1 MLSPYNVLTRWQG
14 WGNSRLFHMG
24 PNLIPVD
31 STLMTYSTSQ
41 RSHLRVPS
49 LLGVWISTYEFWVD
63 TNLLPKHS
71 TPPCNFNITDV
82 LHMNLCTA
90 CTFVLQTQRRGWYL
104 WSLSLRTVFYPL
116 ESLES
121 RPGASETRAHLTEVK
136 RCMVGNIMG
145 MDPWRR
151 EKGKV
156 SRSSSNF
163 RNWVQSSDLELTE
176 KYQSEEIP
184 SLITKCSFSMKR

>member
-14 WGNSRLFHMG
+14 WGNSSLFHMG

-121 RPGASETRAHLTEVK
+121 RPGASRPGHT
-136 RCMVGNIMG
+136 
-145 MDPWRR
+145 WQ
-151 EKGKV
+151 
-156 SRSSSNF
+156 RSSNAWWGISWEWIRGGGKEAKLVGQVRTF
-163 RNWVQSSDLELTE
+163 GIEFKVQ
-176 KYQSEEIP
+176 I
-184 SLITKCSFSMKR
+184 

>member
-1 MLSPYNVLTRWQG
+1 MCSQVPGLRECSG
-14 WGNSRLFHMG
+14 LFHMG
-24 PNLIPVD
+24 PNLISCGFHPHG
-31 STLMTYSTSQ
+31 LFTSQ

-49 LLGVWISTYEFWVD
+49 LPEVWISTYEFWVD
-63 TNLLPKHS
+63 TNPLPKHS
-71 TPPCNFNITDV
+71 TRPCNFNITDV
-82 LHMNLCTA
+82 LHMNCTA

-104 WSLSLRTVFYPL
+104 WSLFLRTVFYPL

-121 RPGASETRAHLTEVK
+121 RPGVSETRAHLTEVK

-151 EKGKV
+151 ERGKV